1 MSNVTNFSDLDLTK
15 QYTYADYLLW
25 QFSERVELIK
35 GFIVKMSPA
44 PSKTHQVISRKLTR
58 HLDRYFENKPCGF
71 FVAPF
76 DVRLLNYKKNQKDNK
91 IYTVV
96 QPDLCVVCDL
106 EKLDE
111 KGCLGA
117 PDLVIEI
124 LSPGNSKYEL
134 GEKFKLYEENQIK
147 EYWIVEPFEN
157 TILIYT
163 LQNDK
168 YIGIKPCI
176 EGEKITSPLFPELDF
191 EIEKIFEP

>member
-1 MSNVTNFSDLDLTK
+1 MSIVTNFSDLDLTK

-44 PSKTHQVISRKLTR
+44 PSKTHQVISRKITR

-124 LSPGNSKYEL
+124 LSPGNSKHEL

-147 EYWIVEPFEN
+147 EYWIIEPFEN

-163 LQNDK
+163 LQNNK
-168 YIGIKPCI
+168 YIGMKPCI

>member
-1 MSNVTNFSDLDLTK
+1 MSIVTNFSDLDLTK
-15 QYTYADYLLW
+15 QYTYADYLRW

>member
-1 MSNVTNFSDLDLTK
+1 MSIVTNFSDLDLTK
-15 QYTYADYLLW
+15 QYTYADYLRW

-176 EGEKITSPLFPELDF
+176 EGEKITSSLFPELDF